1 MAKICVVGSC
11 NIDLTFRVPR
21 LPRPGETV
29 AAHAL
34 HQGFGGKGANQ
45 AVAAAKLGA
54 QVTMI
59 ARIGNDLFGQ
69 QTLDNLREHG
79 IDTTFVGNDPAQPTG
94 LASIYVSDAG
104 ENCIAVA
111 AGANGRL
118 TPADVHAAAGAIRAA
133 DAVICQLETPVASAI
148 EAFRIARSAG
158 VRTILN
164 PAPAMPLPGELLAL
178 TDIAVPN
185 ETELAQLTGR
195 STATPDALESAA
207 RALRDGGPRVV
218 VATLGAAGALLLGET
233 LERLP
238 AIAVTAVDPTG
249 AGDVF
254 TAALAVFLAEGVDWG
269 EAVRHAIVAAGLS
282 VTRLGT
288 QSAAPTRD
296 EVMSRPSSRN
306 PS

>member
-59 ARIGNDLFGQ
+59 ARVGNDLFGQ
-69 QTLDNLREHG
+69 QTLDNLRGHR
-79 IDTTFVGNDPAQPTG
+79 IDTIFVGNDPAQPTG

-207 RALRDGGPRVV
+207 SALRESGPRMV
-218 VATLGAAGALLLGET
+218 VATLGAAGALLLSET
-233 LERLP
+233 RERLP

-296 EVMSRPSSRN
+296 EVMSPPSSRN

>member
-59 ARIGNDLFGQ
+59 ARVGNDLFGQ

-164 PAPAMPLPGELLAL
+164 PAPAMPLPGELLTL

-296 EVMSRPSSRN
+296 EVMSPPS
-306 PS
+306 

>member
-54 QVTMI
+54 QVMMI
-59 ARIGNDLFGQ
+59 ARVGNDGFGA
-69 QTLDNLREHG
+69 QTLDNLRGHG
-79 IDTTFVGNDPAQPTG
+79 VDTTFVGVDPEQPTG

-133 DAVICQLETPVASAI
+133 DAVICQLETPVASTI

-254 TAALAVFLAEGVDWG
+254 TAALAVFLAEGV
-269 EAVRHAIVAAGLS
+269 
-282 VTRLGT
+282 
-288 QSAAPTRD
+288 
-296 EVMSRPSSRN
+296 
-306 PS
+306 

>member
-59 ARIGNDLFGQ
+59 ARVGNDLFGQ
-69 QTLDNLREHG
+69 QTLDNLRGHR
-79 IDTTFVGNDPAQPTG
+79 IDTIFVGNDPAQPTG

-133 DAVICQLETPVASAI
+133 DAVICQLETPVASTI

-254 TAALAVFLAEGVDWG
+254 TAALAVFLAEGVDWR
-269 EAVRHAIVAAGLS
+269 EAVRRANVAAGLS

-296 EVMSRPSSRN
+296 EVMSPPS
-306 PS
+306 

>member
-69 QTLDNLREHG
+69 QTLDNLRGHR
-79 IDTTFVGNDPAQPTG
+79 IDTIFVGNDPAQPTG

-118 TPADVHAAAGAIRAA
+118 TPADVHAGASAIRAA
-133 DAVICQLETPVASAI
+133 NAVICQLETPVASAI